1 MKKIIF
7 FFFLLTRLTGFSQ
20 SKIVWLNTADNYFEK
35 KDYHNALI
43 HYQLV
48 LNDTIAL
55 NELILPYETQISNR
69 ALSKKATEKAGK
81 SVTLEQYTNHQIALC
96 YQYTFDYKRA
106 EEQLAKT
113 YTSPGYPEDAFLY
126 GNALKNN
133 QNYSK
138 AIDIYEGFI
147 RSYTGG
153 DSLIVLAKTAMNG
166 CLYALDENQVKTE
179 VTVQLATDSVFNK
192 GTSSFAVSYF
202 GNEDRVMFTS
212 ARPHGVIL
220 KPDQQSEF
228 LCDVYW
234 TEKNDNGEWKPAT
247 NFGRP
252 MNSAQH
258 DAASTINNNNAIFY
272 TRWSDANRKEQSIF
286 LARMMNFMFFEA
298 YKLDERVN
306 QPGYVSIHPF
316 VSMDGTTLFF
326 SSNRPGG
333 QGGMDLWKITLDT
346 LGNITGNAENLGTAI
361 NSAADEITPFFHEA
375 TSTLFFSSNGY
386 NSIGGYDVFKSNYNG
401 EQLHYSAPVNL
412 GTPVNSSN
420 DDTYMI
426 WDTKLKKGFLSS
438 DREPCEFGHCY
449 NIYEVENSAIVI
461 TLEGYTFVKG
471 TETILPNATI
481 TIKDVR
487 GVKDQYVVN
496 SNQDGYYTVRIT
508 IGEEIFMKAKKD
520 GYFADAAVINT
531 ELITESKV
539 LRQDFY
545 LEQIPKKEIK
555 LDGIEYDFDSDKL
568 RPVSMAILD
577 ELYEFLELNENL
589 IVEINSH
596 TDYKGSDKYNMNL
609 SIKRA
614 QSCVNY
620 LIGKGID
627 VNRLV
632 AKGYGETLPTHY
644 LTPEKAPILDN
655 NGKEVIL
662 TEKFILT
669 LPKEEQDR
677 ANQLNRR
684 TAFKVVGE
692 NFNLESK

>member
-1 MKKIIF
+1 MKKF
-7 FFFLLTRLTGFSQ
+7 VFFLFWLTHITGFSQ
-20 SKIVWLNTADNYFEK
+20 SKTVWLNTADNYFAK
-35 KDYHNALI
+35 KDYQNALI

-69 ALSKKATEKAGK
+69 SLSKKATEKAGK
-81 SVTLEQYTNHQIALC
+81 SVTLEEYTNHQIALC

-133 QNYSK
+133 RNYSK

-153 DSLIVLAKTAMNG
+153 DSLIALAKIALQG
-166 CLYALDENQVKTE
+166 CVYALDENQVKTE
-179 VTVQLATDSVFNK
+179 VTVQLATDSVFNE

-202 GNEDRVMFTS
+202 SGEDRVMFTS

-220 KPDQQSEF
+220 KPEQQSEF

-234 TEKNDNGEWKPAT
+234 TEKDDNGNWKSAT

-258 DAASTINNNNAIFY
+258 DAASAVNNNNTIFY

-306 QPGYVSIHPF
+306 QPGYVSMHPF
-316 VSMDGTTLFF
+316 ISMDGKTLFF

-333 QGGMDLWKITLDT
+333 QGGMDLWKIALDT
-346 LGNITGNAENLGTAI
+346 LGNIVGNAENLGASV
-361 NSAADEITPFFHEA
+361 NSPADEITPFFHEA

-386 NSIGGYDVFKSNYNG
+386 NSIGGYDVFKSNYDG
-401 EQLHYSAPVNL
+401 QQLAYTAPVNL

-481 TIKDVR
+481 TIKDVK

-508 IGEEIFMKAKKD
+508 IGEEIFMKAQKD

-531 ELITESKV
+531 ELITESTT

-545 LEQIPKKEIK
+545 LEQIPQKEIK
-555 LDGIEYDFDSDKL
+555 IDGIEYDFDSDKL
-568 RPVSMAILD
+568 RPVSMEILD
-577 ELYEFLELNENL
+577 KLYQFLELNENL

-609 SIKRA
+609 SVKRA

-627 VNRLV
+627 SKRLV

-644 LTPEKAPILDN
+644 VTPEKTPILDQ
-655 NGKEVIL
+655 NGNELIL

-669 LPKEEQDR
+669 LSKEEQDR

>member
-306 QPGYVSIHPF
+306 QPGYVSMHPF